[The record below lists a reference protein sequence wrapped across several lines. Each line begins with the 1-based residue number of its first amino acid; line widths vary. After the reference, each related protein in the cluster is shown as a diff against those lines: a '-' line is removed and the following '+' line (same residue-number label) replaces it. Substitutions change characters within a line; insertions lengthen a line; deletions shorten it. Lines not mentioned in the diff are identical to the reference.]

1 MSTQDIEAARKTLH
15 RLTMK
20 TLSLENHDAALSA
33 LVASQNAAALALQ
46 SRISNAERTVAAF
59 TASPTEGGLAQA
71 ISAQGELVA
80 LATIEAALPDPSR
93 REQTLRDSYAVKHRD
108 DLVALLTDDL
118 AARLKGKSAWRQ
130 KRASEIAKLSELLA
144 LAEAP
149 PAALANASNRAAAL
163 DAELAQADL
172 LEREARRN
180 VASFAHDPTA
190 ENLNNA
196 RGALSTINF

>member
-1 MSTQDIEAARKTLH
+1 
-15 RLTMK
+15 MK
-20 TLSLENHDAALSA
+20 HLSLTDHDAALA
-33 LVASQNAAALALQ
+33 AVIRQQNQAADAIGKRQTAAQQAVASFA
-46 SRISNAERTVAAF
+46 
-59 TASPTEGGLAQA
+59 ASPSEQGLAQA
-71 ISAQGELVA
+71 ISAQGELDA
-80 LATIEAALPDPSR
+80 LAKLQDALPDPSR
-93 REQTLRDSYAVKHRD
+93 REAALRDSYAVKHRD

-118 AARLKGKSAWRQ
+118 AYRLKGKSAWRQ

-149 PAALANASNRAAAL
+149 QAALANASNRAAAL
-163 DAELAQADL
+163 DAELAQGDL

-196 RGALSTINF
+196 RGALTTISF

>member
-1 MSTQDIEAARKTLH
+1 
-15 RLTMK
+15 MK

-33 LVASQNAAALALQ
+33 LVASQTAAALALQ

-59 TASPTEGGLAQA
+59 TASPTAAGLAQA
-71 ISAQGELVA
+71 ISAQGELDA
-80 LATIEAALPDPSR
+80 LAKLQDAMPDPSR
-93 REQTLRDSYAVKHRD
+93 REQALRDRYTVQNRD
-108 DLVALLTDDL
+108 ALLDILTADL
-118 AARLKGKSAWRQ
+118 SARLKGKSAWRQ

-149 PAALANASNRAAAL
+149 QAALANASNRAAAL
-163 DAELAQADL
+163 DAELAQGDL